1 MGHKRTDSNRTR
13 MNPIRYPYLLTIA
26 AAWRGWR
33 VCHG

>member
-1 MGHKRTDSNRTR
+1 MGRKHTDSNRTR
-13 MNPIRYPYLLTIA
+13 MNPIYHPYPLTIG